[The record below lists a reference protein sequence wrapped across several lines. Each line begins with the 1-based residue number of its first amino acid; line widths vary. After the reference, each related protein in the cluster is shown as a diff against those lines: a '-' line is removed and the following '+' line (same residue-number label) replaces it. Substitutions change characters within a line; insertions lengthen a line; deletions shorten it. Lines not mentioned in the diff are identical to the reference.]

1 MNRDGNTKSIW
12 QDGIEEYQS
21 KNQWYKNETYD
32 VLIIGGGITGLS
44 TALVLQE
51 KGMKCILA
59 EGHNLGF
66 GTTGGTTAHLNTLL
80 DTPYTTIK
88 KNFGLSNAMQVAIGA
103 REAIDLIEGLTSK
116 YNIDCDLAYKSA
128 YLFAQTEEEAD
139 ELEKIKEANQ
149 KVSVLTE
156 WSETI
161 PVPIPFVKAIKVDF
175 QGQLHATKYL
185 HGLAKAFE
193 ENGGVILQHCMVNN
207 IEGEDIISADTS
219 LGIIKAANAV
229 YATHIPPGLNI
240 FSMRCAPYRSYAMA
254 FTLKT
259 GEYPS
264 ALVYDSKDPY
274 HYIRTHKI
282 NGQDHI
288 IAGGLDH
295 KTGHN
300 DNTEYIFTELEAWA
314 RHYFDIETVT
324 HRWSSQY
331 YNSVDGLPYIG
342 RMPGQDNVYIATGYG
357 GNGII
362 FGSLAAKMLC
372 TMIHK
377 EETPY
382 EDLFDPSRIKM
393 IAGFANFIRENA
405 DVVSMFFSK
414 RLSYE
419 HISQLVELAPG
430 QATICEWENNKVA
443 LYKDES
449 GHIYAVDPVCTHAK
463 CIVSWNTAEKTWD
476 CPCHGSRFAPNG
488 DLLTGPAMK
497 GLTQIKWE
505 DIEGD

>member
-21 KNQWYKNETYD
+21 KNQWDKNETYD

-185 HGLAKAFE
+185 HGLAKAF
-193 ENGGVILQHCMVNN
+193 
-207 IEGEDIISADTS
+207 
-219 LGIIKAANAV
+219 K
-229 YATHIPPGLNI
+229 
-240 FSMRCAPYRSYAMA
+240 
-254 FTLKT
+254 
-259 GEYPS
+259 
-264 ALVYDSKDPY
+264 
-274 HYIRTHKI
+274 
-282 NGQDHI
+282 
-288 IAGGLDH
+288 
-295 KTGHN
+295 
-300 DNTEYIFTELEAWA
+300 
-314 RHYFDIETVT
+314 
-324 HRWSSQY
+324 
-331 YNSVDGLPYIG
+331 
-342 RMPGQDNVYIATGYG
+342 
-357 GNGII
+357 
-362 FGSLAAKMLC
+362 
-372 TMIHK
+372 
-377 EETPY
+377 
-382 EDLFDPSRIKM
+382 
-393 IAGFANFIRENA
+393 
-405 DVVSMFFSK
+405 
-414 RLSYE
+414 
-419 HISQLVELAPG
+419 
-430 QATICEWENNKVA
+430 
-443 LYKDES
+443 
-449 GHIYAVDPVCTHAK
+449 
-463 CIVSWNTAEKTWD
+463 
-476 CPCHGSRFAPNG
+476 
-488 DLLTGPAMK
+488 
-497 GLTQIKWE
+497 
-505 DIEGD
+505 